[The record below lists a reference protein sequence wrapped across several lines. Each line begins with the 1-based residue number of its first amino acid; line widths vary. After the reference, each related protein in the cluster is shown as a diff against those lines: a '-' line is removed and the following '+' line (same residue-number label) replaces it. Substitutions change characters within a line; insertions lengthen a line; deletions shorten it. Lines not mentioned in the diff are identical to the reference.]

1 MRLRTDFCFCLF
13 VCFLQKTLPPYERP
27 WQSPV
32 PFVTQNVEKVVKFPT
47 EDEESGSI
55 LVGFRGPPC
64 IDRYS
69 VSAVSVMLDYLS
81 DTSIAPLQRELVEIQ
96 DPFCSDI
103 SCDLLEFSETSLL
116 LKAANVPFEKL
127 SATKDKIKEV
137 LGNIADGKEAI
148 NMERMSVVIH
158 RRILDTK
165 DKFEKNPHDTFA
177 DIIVADFLY
186 SSKLEELQTRANVFQ
201 DLEKL
206 KNESVNFWVSCLK
219 KYFVSSPS
227 VVVSKE

>member
-1 MRLRTDFCFCLF
+1 M
-13 VCFLQKTLPPYERP
+13 
-27 WQSPV
+27 
-32 PFVTQNVEKVVKFPT
+32 
-47 EDEESGSI
+47 
-55 LVGFRGPPC
+55 
-64 IDRYS
+64 DRYS

-103 SCDLLEFSETSLL
+103 SCDVLEFSETSLF

-148 NMERMSVVIH
+148 DMKRMSVVIH
-158 RRILDTK
+158 RKILETK

-177 DIIVADFLY
+177 DIIIGDFLY
-186 SSKLEELQTRANVFQ
+186 SSKQEEFKARANVIQ

-206 KNESVNFWVSCLK
+206 QNEPVNFWVSCLN
-219 KYFVSSPS
+219 KYFVLSPS
-227 VVVSKE
+227 VVVSKEYKEITKNRDLA

>member
-32 PFVTQNVEKVVKFPT
+32 PLVSQNVEKVVKFPT

-186 SSKLEELQTRANVFQ
+186 SSKPEELQTRANVIQ

-206 KNESVNFWVSCLK
+206 KNESVNFWVSCLR

>member
-1 MRLRTDFCFCLF
+1 M
-13 VCFLQKTLPPYERP
+13 
-27 WQSPV
+27 
-32 PFVTQNVEKVVKFPT
+32 
-47 EDEESGSI
+47 
-55 LVGFRGPPC
+55 
-64 IDRYS
+64 DRYS
-69 VSAVSVMLDYLS
+69 VSSVSVMLDYLS

-103 SCDLLEFSETSLL
+103 SCDVLEFSETSLL

-148 NMERMSVVIH
+148 DMKRMSVVIH
-158 RRILDTK
+158 RKILETK

-177 DIIVADFLY
+177 DIIIGDFLY
-186 SSKLEELQTRANVFQ
+186 SSKPEELQARANVIQ

-206 KNESVNFWVSCLK
+206 QNEPVNFWVSCLN
-219 KYFVSSPS
+219 KYFVLSPS
-227 VVVSKE
+227 VVVSKEYKEITKNWDLA